1 MIITH
6 HPIAPLAAYIDAIWF
21 TSRDSLPHTR
31 ERGLPT
37 GRVDIVIPLL
47 QDSIVRFDGV
57 DSSEARHFR
66 GAVVSGAH
74 DRFVVRGMGGA
85 SSVIG
90 VNFKPG
96 GAAIFFGGALRLFG
110 NQTILLDDVWG
121 PAARDLRQRL
131 QAALQPSQKIRIL
144 ERELLSRLSGARPD
158 DRMVTWA
165 VHALELNPSAARI
178 TAVQRASDCSPQQ
191 FIRRFAGTVGITP
204 KRYARV
210 LRFNTLLLRLARVGP
225 RDWANVAAEAG
236 YFDQSHL
243 IHEFRQMA
251 GITPASY
258 EPLHIGQP
266 THVPI
271 LSMAHRTSRRKNL
284 QYPGRGGDYHGLDH
298 PVEVRAHDDPT
309 NRNP

>member
-6 HPIAPLAAYIDAIWF
+6 RPTAPLATYVDAIWF
-21 TSRDSLPHTR
+21 TSRDALSHTR

-37 GRVDIVIPLL
+37 GRVAIVIPLL
-47 QDSIVRFDGV
+47 QDSIVRFDDV
-57 DSSEARHFR
+57 DSSDACHFR

-96 GAAIFFGGALRLFG
+96 GAASFFGGALTQLG

-121 PAARDLRQRL
+121 AAARDLRQRV
-131 QAALQPSQKIRIL
+131 QAALQASQKIRIL
-144 ERELLSRLSGARPD
+144 EGELLARLLRARPA

-165 VHALELNPSAARI
+165 LHALELNPSAARI
-178 TAVQRASDCSPQQ
+178 GSVQRASDCSPQQ

-210 LRFNTLLLRLARVGP
+210 LRFNALLRRLARVGP

-243 IHEFRQMA
+243 IHEFRQLA

-258 EPLHIGQP
+258 EPLHIDQP

-271 LSMAHRTSRRKNL
+271 LSIAQRTSKAEKSPIARSRRRL
-284 QYPGRGGDYHGLDH
+284 P
-298 PVEVRAHDDPT
+298 
-309 NRNP
+309 

>member
-6 HPIAPLAAYIDAIWF
+6 HPTAPLATYVDAIWF
-21 TSRDSLPHTR
+21 TSRDSLPHTQ

-47 QDSIVRFDGV
+47 QDSIVRFDDVG
-57 DSSEARHFR
+57 SSDARHFR

-90 VNFKPG
+90 VHFKPG
-96 GAAIFFGGALRLFG
+96 GAAIFFDGALRQFG

-121 PAARDLRQRL
+121 ATARELRQRL
-131 QAALQPSQKIRIL
+131 QGALRASQKIRIL
-144 ERELLSRLSGARPD
+144 EGELLSRLLRARPAD
-158 DRMVTWA
+158 KMVTWA
-165 VHALELNPSAARI
+165 VRALELNPSTARI
-178 TAVQRASDCSPQQ
+178 TAVQRASNCSPQQ
-191 FIRRFAGTVGITP
+191 FIHRFAGTVGITP

-210 LRFNTLLLRLARVGP
+210 LRFNSLLPRLARVGP

-243 IHEFRQMA
+243 IHEFRQLA
-251 GITPASY
+251 GITPGSY
-258 EPLHIGQP
+258 HPVHVGQP

-271 LSMAHRTSRRKNL
+271 LSIA
-284 QYPGRGGDYHGLDH
+284 PGTGSTKKSPILSS
-298 PVEVRAHDDPT
+298 
-309 NRNP
+309 

>member
-6 HPIAPLAAYIDAIWF
+6 RPTAPLATYVDAIWF
-21 TSRDSLPHTR
+21 TSRDSLSHSR
-31 ERGLPT
+31 ERSLPT

-47 QDSIVRFDGV
+47 QDSIVRFDDV
-57 DSSEARHFR
+57 DSSDAHYFR

-74 DRFVVRGMGGA
+74 DRFVVRGMDGA

-90 VNFKPG
+90 VHFKPG
-96 GAAIFFGGALRLFG
+96 GAAIFFDGALRHFG

-121 PAARDLRQRL
+121 AAARDLRQRL
-131 QAALQPSQKIRIL
+131 QAAPHASQKIRIL
-144 ERELLSRLSGARPD
+144 EGELLSRLSGTRPVD
-158 DRMVTWA
+158 KMVTWA
-165 VHALELNPSAARI
+165 LHALELNPSAARI
-178 TAVQRASDCSPQQ
+178 TDVQRASDCSPQQ

-210 LRFNTLLLRLARVGP
+210 LRFNTLLPRLARVGP

-243 IHEFRQMA
+243 IHEFRQLA

-258 EPLHIGQP
+258 EPLHVDQP
-266 THVPI
+266 THVPVVSI
-271 LSMAHRTSRRKNL
+271 AHRPSST
-284 QYPGRGGDYHGLDH
+284 
-298 PVEVRAHDDPT
+298 
-309 NRNP
+309 

>member
-6 HPIAPLAAYIDAIWF
+6 RPLAPLAAYVDAIWF
-21 TSRDSLPHTR
+21 VSRESLPHTR

-47 QDSIVRFDGV
+47 QDSIVRFEDV
-57 DSSEARHFR
+57 DSSDARNFR

-96 GAAIFFGGALRLFG
+96 GAAIFFGGALRLFY
-110 NQTILLDDVWG
+110 NQTLLLDDVWG

-131 QAALQPSQKIRIL
+131 QAAPRASQKIRIL
-144 ERELLSRLSGARPD
+144 ESELLSRLLGASPA

-178 TAVQRASDCSPQQ
+178 AAVQRASDCSPQQ
-191 FIRRFAGTVGITP
+191 FIRRFAGTVGMTP

-251 GITPASY
+251 GITPTSY

-271 LSMAHRTSRRKNL
+271 LSTVHSASRRKNL

-298 PVEVRAHDDPT
+298 PIEVRAHDDPT
-309 NRNP
+309 DRNP

>member
-6 HPIAPLAAYIDAIWF
+6 RPTASLAKYVDVIWF
-21 TSRDSLPHTR
+21 TSRDSLPHFR
-31 ERGLPT
+31 ERSLPT

-47 QDSIVRFDGV
+47 QDSIVRYDDI
-57 DSSEARHFR
+57 DSSEALHFR

-90 VNFKPG
+90 VHFKPG
-96 GAAIFFGGALRLFG
+96 GAAMFFGGALRQFS
-110 NQTILLDDVWG
+110 NQTVLLDDVWG
-121 PAARDLRQRL
+121 AAARGLRQRL
-131 QAALQPSQKIRIL
+131 QAAPQASQKIRIL
-144 ERELLSRLSGARPD
+144 EDELLSRLLGARPV
-158 DRMVTWA
+158 DRMVAWA
-165 VHALELNPSAARI
+165 LQALEANPSAARI

-191 FIRRFAGTVGITP
+191 FIHRFAGTVGITP

-210 LRFNTLLLRLARVGP
+210 LRFNALLPRLARVGP

-243 IHEFRQMA
+243 IHEFRRLG

-258 EPLHIGQP
+258 KPLHVGQP

-271 LSMAHRTSRRKNL
+271 LC
-284 QYPGRGGDYHGLDH
+284 
-298 PVEVRAHDDPT
+298 
-309 NRNP
+309 

>member
-6 HPIAPLAAYIDAIWF
+6 RPTAPLATYVDSIWF
-21 TSRDSLPHTR
+21 TSRDALPHAR
-31 ERGLPT
+31 ERSLPT

-47 QDSIVRFDGV
+47 QDSIVRFNGV
-57 DSSEARHFR
+57 DSSDARHFR

-90 VNFKPG
+90 VHFKPG
-96 GAAIFFGGALRLFG
+96 GAAIFFGGALRQFS

-121 PAARDLRQRL
+121 AAARDLRQRL
-131 QAALQPSQKIRIL
+131 QAALHASHKIRIL
-144 ERELLSRLSGARPD
+144 ENELLSRLSGAGPV

-165 VHALELNPSAARI
+165 LHALELNPSAARI
-178 TAVQRASDCSPQQ
+178 AAVQRAADCSPQQ

-210 LRFNTLLLRLARVGP
+210 LRFNTLLPRLARVGP
-225 RDWANVAAEAG
+225 RGWANVAAEAG

-243 IHEFRQMA
+243 IHEFRRLA

-258 EPLHIGQP
+258 EPLHVGQP

-271 LSMAHRTSRRKNL
+271 MSIAQRISRAKKS
-284 QYPGRGGDYHGLDH
+284 PI
-298 PVEVRAHDDPT
+298 A
-309 NRNP
+309 

>member
-6 HPIAPLAAYIDAIWF
+6 RPTVPLATYVEAIWF
-21 TSRDSLPHTR
+21 TSRDALPHTR

-47 QDSIVRFDGV
+47 QDSIVRFDDV
-57 DSSEARHFR
+57 DSSDARHFR
-66 GAVVSGAH
+66 GAVVSGAQ

-90 VNFKPG
+90 VHFKPG
-96 GAAIFFGGALRLFG
+96 GAAIFFGGALRQFA
-110 NQTILLDDVWG
+110 NQTLLLEDVWG
-121 PAARDLRQRL
+121 VAARDLRQRL
-131 QAALQPSQKIRIL
+131 QAALQASQKIRIL
-144 ERELLSRLSGARPD
+144 EGELLSRLSGARSV

-165 VHALELNPSAARI
+165 LHVLEVNPSAARI
-178 TAVQRASDCSPQQ
+178 TAVQRASGCSPQQ

-210 LRFNTLLLRLARVGP
+210 LRFNTLLPRLARVGP

-243 IHEFRQMA
+243 IHEFRQLA
-251 GITPASY
+251 GMTPASY
-258 EPLHIGQP
+258 EPLHVGQP

-271 LSMAHRTSRRKNL
+271 LSIAQRTRSAEKSPI
-284 QYPGRGGDYHGLDH
+284 PGSPR
-298 PVEVRAHDDPT
+298 
-309 NRNP
+309 

>member
-6 HPIAPLAAYIDAIWF
+6 RPTAPLATYVDAIWF

-47 QDSIVRFDGV
+47 QDSIVRFDDV
-57 DSSEARHFR
+57 DSSDARHFR
-66 GAVVSGAH
+66 GAVVTGAH

-90 VNFKPG
+90 VHFKPG
-96 GAAIFFGGALRLFG
+96 GAAIFFDRALRQFG

-121 PAARDLRQRL
+121 AAARDLRQRL
-131 QAALQPSQKIRIL
+131 QAALQASQKIRIL
-144 ERELLSRLSGARPD
+144 EGELLSRLLGARPV

-165 VHALELNPSAARI
+165 LHALELNPSAARI

-210 LRFNTLLLRLARVGP
+210 LRFNTLLARLARVGP

-243 IHEFRQMA
+243 IHEFRQLA

-258 EPLHIGQP
+258 EPLHVGQP

-271 LSMAHRTSRRKNL
+271 LSIAHRTSSAEKSPI
-284 QYPGRGGDYHGLDH
+284 PGSQR
-298 PVEVRAHDDPT
+298 
-309 NRNP
+309 